1 MSSNSL
7 AIVHRIR
14 QLIDLQIRT
23 SMSALHAPSPS
34 TIWRDYAAREVEI
47 SELFDRLEQTTT
59 NLGFKNETFGNTP
72 SN

>member
-14 QLIDLQIRT
+14 QLIDLKIRT

-34 TIWRDYAAREVEI
+34 TIWRDYAAREIEI
-47 SELFDRLEQTTT
+47 SELFDKLEQT
-59 NLGFKNETFGNTP
+59 NLDFKNGTFGNTP